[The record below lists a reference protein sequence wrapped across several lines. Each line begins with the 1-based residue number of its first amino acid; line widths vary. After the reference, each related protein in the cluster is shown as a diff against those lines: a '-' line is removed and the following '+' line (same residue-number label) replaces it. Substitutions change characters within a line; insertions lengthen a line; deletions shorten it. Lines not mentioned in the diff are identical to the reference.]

1 MLPDFMSAP
10 TAQRSLSIRK
20 PMLSAC
26 LIVVT
31 AVCLLLPVTLKAENL
46 GYPSVV
52 NSYTARLVSKLM
64 QNDHLS
70 KRPLNDEISQRA
82 FDLYAKSLD
91 PMKVYFT
98 QSDIDEFSLNRS
110 ELDDQLKQGDFST
123 AFAMYQRF
131 LQRIDQRTKQ
141 ALELIDQEHDF
152 TIDEEIITDPDLL
165 TYAKSEAEAMEKWR
179 KRIKYSL
186 LVLQNDDEEKKKADA
201 KSDKDSGGEG
211 SANEDDSDEDDSDED
226 DSDSDSDD
234 AEMSEDEN
242 EDSDTDQGSTTKT
255 TKPYEAKSPQEV
267 LRKRYQSFAKRMNQT
282 DAQDLVEIFISAV
295 TNAFDPHTSYM
306 SPKSF
311 DDFVIALSLQLEGIG
326 ATLSL
331 SDDGY
336 TVIKSLVPGGAC
348 ETQGGIFP
356 EDKIVAVGQGNADGT
371 KASRKLYDKYGGEMI
386 DVVDWKLSDVV
397 AMIRGKAGTVVRL
410 AVISQEKDEVHTVAI
425 SREKVKLEDSAAK
438 GEIFEEGTNP
448 DGSPQKIGVI
458 ELPSF
463 YADMGGKSGGRSTT
477 IDVEKILND
486 FNQKN
491 VDALVLDL
499 RRNGGGS
506 LEEAIALTGLFIDQ
520 GTVVQVKDSLG
531 GIKQHRDRVPGLSWS
546 KPVVVLT
553 SKFSASASEILAGAI
568 QDYGRGIIVGD
579 EQTHGK
585 GTVQSLVN
593 LNRVVTSIRNPPNTF
608 GALKITMQQFYRP
621 NGDSTQKRGVIADVV
636 LPSLSARMD
645 VGEVDLDYAV
655 EFDRIPESPHDIY
668 QFCSAQLKQELN
680 ERSKQRVDSSED
692 FKKRNRRIAN
702 YVQQK
707 ALKKVSLNQEKFM
720 ARRKELS
727 AEKEDQKTFE
737 EQVNKKDI
745 ERDFYMDEVLK
756 ITSDYVALLASNG

>member
-1 MLPDFMSAP
+1 MLPDSISAP
-10 TAQRSLSIRK
+10 TARRSLSMAK
-20 PMLSAC
+20 ATLSAC

-31 AVCLLLPVTLKAENL
+31 AVCLLLPLQARGENL

-82 FDLYAKSLD
+82 FDIYAKSLD

-98 QSDIDEFSLNRS
+98 QADIDEFSLNRS
-110 ELDDQLKQGDFST
+110 ELDDQLKRGDFST

-165 TYAKSEAEAMEKWR
+165 TYAKSEEEALEKWR

-186 LVLQNDDEEKKKADA
+186 LVLQNDDQEEKKAKEKEASDA
-201 KSDKDSGGEG
+201 KSDGEKMPTDKDASGD
-211 SANEDDSDEDDSDED
+211 SDSSSEDTASSDEDS
-226 DSDSDSDD
+226 SSVT
-234 AEMSEDEN
+234 A
-242 EDSDTDQGSTTKT
+242 
-255 TKPYEAKSPQEV
+255 KPYEAKSPQEV

-311 DDFVIALSLQLEGIG
+311 DDFIIALSLQLEGIG

-336 TVIKSLVPGGAC
+336 TVIKSIVPGGAC
-348 ETQGGIFP
+348 ETQGGIYP

-371 KASRKLYDKYGGEMI
+371 KASRELYEKYGGEMI

-438 GEIFEEGTNP
+438 GEIFEEGTNA

-477 IDVEKILND
+477 IDVEKILDD

-531 GIKQHRDRVPGLSWS
+531 GIKQHRDQVPGLSWS

-655 EFDRIPESPHDIY
+655 EFDRIPESPHDFY
-668 QFCSAQLKQELN
+668 QFCPAQLKQELN
-680 ERSKQRVDSSED
+680 ERSKKRVDSSDD

-737 EQVNKKDI
+737 EQINKKDI

-756 ITSDYVALLASNG
+756 ITSDYVALLASKG